1 MRKNC
6 RDRATWHRCVWDSA
20 RRRARA
26 KGIEFGL
33 TEADIIAMA
42 EDADHRCAVSGIPF
56 DYSPLLRGDQYSRR
70 PFFPSLD
77 RIVPKGPYTREN
89 VRLVL
94 VAMNIALSDW
104 GEDVFRLLAIGYL
117 DTVGIGTWQWTKR
130 RGCNKSLRGVKRLR
144 GTRTRPYEARIT
156 HRGRSY
162 HLGCHATEREA
173 HRVYMLAQSRI
184 RAGLPVKE
192 DDGNDREEGQ
202 RAVQGSD
209 PA

>member
-104 GEDVFRLLAIGYL
+104 GEDVFRLLEI
-117 DTVGIGTWQWTKR
+117 VGALYVADQNRCVDEDQVAVNDPDPRPHLLLAPGAGGAERGAGR
-130 RGCNKSLRGVKRLR
+130 RGQQVG
-144 GTRTRPYEARIT
+144 AR
-156 HRGRSY
+156 
-162 HLGCHATEREA
+162 
-173 HRVYMLAQSRI
+173 RV
-184 RAGLPVKE
+184 V
-192 DDGNDREEGQ
+192 
-202 RAVQGSD
+202 
-209 PA
+209 